1 VVEILTWLIINNCF
15 TEAKELFFMM
25 GNTFGRVFRITT
37 SGESYSGGFRKS
49 PKIPEELFGGLLV
62 IVDGV
67 PPGIEIT
74 SELIQEELD
83 KRKPGTSSLH
93 TPRKEADR
101 VFVFSGVMEE
111 NLSTGAPVGM
121 IIPNSDIEDIHI
133 EQHRKNK
140 DFIRPG
146 QAAYTYYKK
155 YGQFADWAGAGRAS
169 GRETAARVAG
179 GAVAK
184 AVLDKMGIDVIGY
197 ITESHGIKARLISY
211 ETAKKNYRKNEL
223 NCPDL
228 EAAKEMI
235 DDLLKVKAEGDSC
248 GGVVEVIAKGVPAGL
263 GEPVF
268 DKLDATIAH
277 GIMSIGGVKGIE
289 FGEGFCFSRLK
300 GSESND
306 TPYFDQSTGR
316 INFKTNRAG
325 GILGGISNGEEIRI
339 RVAVKPTPTIM
350 LEQKTVDVN
359 KLCNVTYRFTSRS
372 DPSLCPRIYPVCE
385 AMVRIALLDAIIMGM
400 GYRAISSEIDPKWDR
415 L

>member
-1 VVEILTWLIINNCF
+1 
-15 TEAKELFFMM
+15 MM
-25 GNTFGRVFRITT
+25 GNTFGRVFRVT
-37 SGESYSGGFRKS
+37 SCGESYSGGFRKNLN
-49 PKIPEELFGGLLV
+49 IPSELYGGLLT

-67 PPGIEIT
+67 PPGIRIT
-74 SELIQEELD
+74 AELIQNELD
-83 KRKPGTSSLH
+83 KRRPGQSALH

-101 VFVFSGVMEE
+101 VFIFSGTME
-111 NLSTGAPVGM
+111 NDLSTGAPIGL
-121 IIPNSDIEDIHI
+121 IIPNTDIEDIHI
-133 EQHRKNK
+133 QQHKNNK
-140 DFIRPG
+140 DMLRPG

-184 AVLDKMGIDVIGY
+184 AVLDTMNIDVIGFV
-197 ITESHGIKARLISY
+197 TESHGIKAGPITY
-211 ETAKKNYRKNEL
+211 ELAKANYRKNEI

-228 EAAKEMI
+228 EIAEKMME
-235 DDLLKVKAEGDSC
+235 DLLKVKSEGDYC

-268 DKLDATIAH
+268 DKLDSLIAH

-289 FGEGFCFSRLK
+289 FGAGFEHSRMR
-300 GSESND
+300 GTESND
-306 TPYFDQSTGR
+306 VPYFDNKAGKVR
-316 INFKTNRAG
+316 FKTNNAG

-339 RVAVKPTPTIM
+339 RIAVKPTPTVM
-350 LEQKTVDVN
+350 VEQETVDI
-359 KLCNVTYRFTSRS
+359 KRMENVTHRFTSRS

-385 AMVRIALLDAIIMGM
+385 AMVRMVLLDAIYMAK
-400 GYRAISSEIDPKWDR
+400 GYRAVSDKIDPKWDS